1 MNLAAGDELT
11 NIYALGEEEPP
22 VVMVKDKEIALN
34 RLHIGNRATKGVKK

>member
-1 MNLAAGDELT
+1 MKLAAGDELT
-11 NIYALGEEEPP
+11 NIYALGEAEPP